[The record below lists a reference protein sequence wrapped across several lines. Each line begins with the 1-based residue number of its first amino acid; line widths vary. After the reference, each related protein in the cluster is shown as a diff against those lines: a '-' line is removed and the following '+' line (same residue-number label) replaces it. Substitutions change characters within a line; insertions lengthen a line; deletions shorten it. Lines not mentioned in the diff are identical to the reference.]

1 MKAAWIGMIEGLSV
15 MDLFDTH
22 ADRYDKWFEKERGR
36 RLFEIELGCINRLIE
51 NEDCKNSLEIGVG
64 TGRFA
69 DSLGI
74 GYGVDISKGVL
85 EYAKKRGIGVVRA
98 DGSSLPWRS
107 GAFDKVFLIFTL
119 CFAENPAG
127 ILNGCRTVL
136 REDGKLILG
145 IVPRDS
151 KWGRYYLER
160 AGEGN
165 IFYKNARFYSAKEVE
180 GMLLSSGFEIE
191 DTYSTLRQPPEGRVK
206 PEICRKGYDKNAG
219 FVSFKARSV
228 GEC

>member
-1 MKAAWIGMIEGLSV
+1 MCMVEGLTV
-15 MDLFDTH
+15 TELFDTH

-51 NEDCKNSLEIGVG
+51 NKDCKNSLEIGVG

-85 EYAKKRGIGVVRA
+85 KYAKKKGIGVVRA
-98 DGSSLPWRS
+98 DGTSLPWRK
-107 GAFDKVFLIFTL
+107 GTFDKVFLIFTL

-127 ILNGCRTVL
+127 ILNECRTVL

-145 IVPRDS
+145 IITRDS
-151 KWGRYYLER
+151 EWGRYYLEKAR
-160 AGEGN
+160 EGN
-165 IFYKNARFYSAKEVE
+165 VFYKNARFYSAEEVE
-180 GMLLSSGFEIE
+180 SMLLSSGFEIE
-191 DTYSTLRQPPEGRVK
+191 DTYSTLRQHTKGELELEV
-206 PEICRKGYDKNAG
+206 CRKGYDKNSG
-219 FVSFKARSV
+219 FVAYKA
-228 GEC
+228 GMMKL